1 MLPLSA
7 SPPRFKIEYRHSDNE
22 ALQAKED
29 ISDLDKSHDDV
40 HELLSENYEVW
51 LRLPSGEIINEAM
64 EEDIIRVQAVNAADN
79 GYPLRIRRVGKAIV
93 MKRDIEAEPF
103 GIQAYRFFK
112 KYLTRPDLILTFGK
126 DGIKRYDKIIAK
138 QKRD

>member
-1 MLPLSA
+1 LSA
-7 SPPRFKIEYRHSDNE
+7 SSPRFKIEYRHSDNE
-22 ALQAKED
+22 ALEAIED
-29 ISDLDKSHDDV
+29 ISDLDKSYNDIY
-40 HELLSENYEVW
+40 ELLSENYEVW
-51 LRLPSGEIINEAM
+51 LRLPSGEIISEDM
-64 EEDIIRVQAVNAADN
+64 EEDIIRVQAANAADD

-93 MKRDIEAEPF
+93 MKRDVEAEPF

-126 DGIKRYDKIIAK
+126 DGIRRYDKVIAK